1 MTSSQVI
8 ILCIMI
14 GYLVLNVTI
23 GMIMAKRQESA
34 STMSQEKK
42 YFIGSRGMNGL
53 VLAMTTMA
61 TYTSVSSFISGPGA
75 AGMTYGYAQV
85 WVAAVQFGAVFLVMG
100 VLGNRLAIVS
110 RKTGA
115 VTIAGYLKARYK
127 SDGLV
132 IVTSLL
138 MVAFFIAQMISQFTG
153 GATLVES
160 VTGLP
165 YWASLLI
172 FAAVVII
179 YTSFG
184 GFTAVVITDTIQGI
198 IMVVG
203 TFLFMFF
210 VVRAAGGLSGIDAGL
225 ATNLPDVYDNLTAVY
240 KPGALLSFWVLV
252 GIGTIGLPQT
262 AVRCMGFKNT
272 KTLKNAMVIGTI
284 VCVVVIGGMHLAGA
298 WAGALLD
305 AENLPTSDYMIPML
319 VQRIMP
325 TPLAGLFLAA
335 PLAAVMSTVSSLLI
349 LASAAIIKD
358 LYRTYIVKDNSQK
371 VAAYNKSFSKLSFG
385 ATLVIGIITY
395 FLALDPPD
403 IIFFLNLFAMGGL
416 ECAFFMPL
424 VGGAFCRFGTKQGA
438 IAAALGG
445 CAVYVFCYYNV
456 TWQGVNAVVWGLLAS
471 VILYLVVSK
480 ATVGKGLD
488 QDILEKCF

>member
-1 MTSSQVI
+1 M
-8 ILCIMI
+8 
-14 GYLVLNVTI
+14 
-23 GMIMAKRQESA
+23 
-34 STMSQEKK
+34 
-42 YFIGSRGMNGL
+42 
-53 VLAMTTMA
+53 
-61 TYTSVSSFISGPGA
+61 
-75 AGMTYGYAQV
+75 
-85 WVAAVQFGAVFLVMG
+85 
-100 VLGNRLAIVS
+100 
-110 RKTGA
+110 
-115 VTIAGYLKARYK
+115 
-127 SDGLV
+127 
-132 IVTSLL
+132 
-138 MVAFFIAQMISQFTG
+138 
-153 GATLVES
+153 
-160 VTGLP
+160 
-165 YWASLLI
+165 
-172 FAAVVII
+172 
-179 YTSFG
+179 
-184 GFTAVVITDTIQGI
+184 VITDTIQGI
-198 IMVVG
+198 IMVLG

-210 VVRAAGGLSGIDAGL
+210 VVRATGGLSGIDAGL

-403 IIFFLNLFAMGGL
+403 IIFFLNLFAFGGL
-416 ECAFFMPL
+416 ECSFFWPL
-424 VGGAFCRFGTKQGA
+424 IGGLFWKKGTKQAAVSSSIG
-438 IAAALGG
+438 AAAT
-445 CAVYVFCYYNV
+445 YVFCYYNV
-456 TWQGVNAVVWGLLAS
+456 HIAGINAVVWGLLAGA
-471 VILYLVVSK
+471 ILYFAVGK
-480 ATVGKGLD
+480 ATCKNGLD
-488 QDILEKCF
+488 PDIIENCF

>member
-1 MTSSQVI
+1 
-8 ILCIMI
+8 
-14 GYLVLNVTI
+14 
-23 GMIMAKRQESA
+23 
-34 STMSQEKK
+34 
-42 YFIGSRGMNGL
+42 
-53 VLAMTTMA
+53 
-61 TYTSVSSFISGPGA
+61 
-75 AGMTYGYAQV
+75 
-85 WVAAVQFGAVFLVMG
+85 
-100 VLGNRLAIVS
+100 
-110 RKTGA
+110 
-115 VTIAGYLKARYK
+115 
-127 SDGLV
+127 
-132 IVTSLL
+132 
-138 MVAFFIAQMISQFTG
+138 MISQFTG

-184 GFTAVVITDTIQGI
+184 GFSAVVITDTIQGI
-198 IMVVG
+198 IMVLG
-203 TFLFMFF
+203 PFLFMFF